1 MTFAPAALPS
11 DPDELRAFAALLQ
24 AEVYAK
30 TLQIDKLKAQLAAL
44 RRARF
49 GRSSEKLDRDL
60 GQLQLLLGEIEEGDA
75 EATARA
81 VKNRPDTARVQPRRR
96 AVGRC
101 PSICF
106 ARIWCTSRR
115 RSARPAAA
123 PNCARSAKT
132 AAGSWNTCPPTSKSS
147 CMSGRN

>member
-11 DPDELRAFAALLQ
+11 DPDELRAFAARLQ
-24 AEVYAK
+24 AEGYAK

-75 EATARA
+75 EATART
-81 VKNRPDTARVQPRRR
+81 VKAGGEKPARH
-96 AVGRC
+96 G
-101 PSICF
+101 
-106 ARIWCTSRR
+106 TS
-115 RSARPAAA
+115 ATAAA
-123 PNCARSAKT
+123 GRRPPPRDLLRRGLVHEPPAGCPAR
-132 AAGSWNTCPPTSKSS
+132 
-147 CMSGRN
+147 GRGD

>member
-44 RRARF
+44 RRARV

-60 GQLQLLLGEIEEGDA
+60 GQLQLLLGEIEGGDA
-75 EATARA
+75 EGTART
-81 VKNRPDTARVQPRRR
+81 VKGGGGKTAPHRPRATTAGGRR
-96 AVGRC
+96 
-101 PSICF
+101 PP
-106 ARIWCTSRR
+106 
-115 RSARPAAA
+115 PAA
-123 PNCARSAKT
+123 R
-132 AAGSWNTCPPTSKSS
+132 
-147 CMSGRN
+147 